1 MSRVVGNLGTPI
13 NGKLYVKPSAPFLG
27 VEGGYRSYDVA
38 DGLIDI
44 ELAPTPRGVFYLVD
58 FQAEGSFG
66 NPSPQEKWVIPPEAE
81 IALDSLRFPRQ
92 RRSPQTT
99 ATEVNNFSARELK
112 LLRQE
117 AVKLQQTVNELQ
129 QLLTQTQAEVTTSNQ
144 KLESARAEVAALK
157 TKLYLAESPTN
168 TVVEKI
174 VEVPIVE
181 RISDQA
187 MARENQTLDAMVT
200 ELRAEN
206 DKLMVQLHT
215 AIASIPVPVAPE
227 PKPQRR
233 RVTISATASPA
244 EQLDYLLR
252 QREGTHG

>member
-1 MSRVVGNLGTPI
+1 MSRVIGNIGTTI

-66 NPSPQEKWVIPPEAE
+66 NPTPQEKWVIPPEAE

-92 RRSPQTT
+92 RRSPQTIT
-99 ATEVNNFSARELK
+99 KDFSAQELK

-117 AVKLQQTVNELQ
+117 AIKLRQTVDELQ
-129 QLLTQTQAEVTTSNQ
+129 KSLTQAQAEVATSNQ
-144 KLESARAEVAALK
+144 RLESARAEVAELK
-157 TKLYLAESPTN
+157 TKLYLAEYPTN

-187 MARENQTLDAMVT
+187 MARENQTLNAMVT

-206 DKLMVQLHT
+206 DKLMGQLHT

>member
-1 MSRVVGNLGTPI
+1 MPRIIGNIGTPI

-92 RRSPQTT
+92 RRSPQTIT
-99 ATEVNNFSARELK
+99 KDFSARELK

-129 QLLTQTQAEVTTSNQ
+129 QLLTQTQAEVATSNQ

-157 TKLYLAESPTN
+157 TKLYLAECPTN

-206 DKLMVQLHT
+206 DKLMAQLHT